1 MQSPPPTH
9 PAAAPETKSFAGNYL
24 VWRKVGQKLRKGS
37 PAGAAGNP
45 RFRHP
50 TFEAAQVEAQR
61 LAGLFPESTFVI
73 LQEVARVKLQ
83 QAEGANVA

>member
-1 MQSPPPTH
+1 MNATTAHQ
-9 PAAAPETKSFAGNYL
+9 PAAQTKTFSGNYL

-37 PAGAAGNP
+37 PGGASVNP

-50 TFEAAQVEAQR
+50 TFEAAEIEAHR

-73 LQEVARVKLQ
+73 LQEVARVKLPS
-83 QAEGANVA
+83 EEPT